1 MTIDTRTTPPFR
13 ADEKSTLLGF
23 LQHHRET
30 LLMKCKGLTDDRS
43 RPDQLSPT
51 GRCWVWS
58 NTWRT
63 VRRYQW
69 FQGVMDDRIVD
80 IPWHKGENEFDLE
93 PEETSDSLLAFYAAE
108 CAISDEI
115 VAQYQMDDL
124 AQWYPSEEARRSLRW
139 IVTHMIRETA
149 RHCGHADI
157 IREAIDGATGE

>member
-1 MTIDTRTTPPFR
+1 MIEDSRPIPIR
-13 ADEKSTLLGF
+13 QGDEKAMLLSFLAHQRSTIACKCQGLSEEQLRSKPTVSELSLLGIVKH
-23 LQHHRET
+23 LAYVER
-30 LLMKCKGLTDDRS
+30 
-43 RPDQLSPT
+43 
-51 GRCWVWS
+51 
-58 NTWRT
+58 
-63 VRRYQW
+63 QW

-157 IREAIDGATGE
+157 IREAIDGTTGE